1 MMLSIFFSCFHSTSI
16 TSLSIVFPFL
26 TNCHRRRLLF
36 PDPVSVGGLFGL
48 KMEFFLPAVTK
59 RLLVGSG
66 VLQPSVI
73 LNWKSCQE
81 NGWMSE
87 FNIAQSVMFMSTHC
101 SGVLSLSV
109 AVVTVFPA
117 FLFVLCYLSGLSLS
131 FNIHQYLFLS
141 FLSFILM
148 VSFSS
153 NDLKLIFC

>member
-1 MMLSIFFSCFHSTSI
+1 MMLSIFSLVFTPHLSPLFSF
-16 TSLSIVFPFL
+16 LSPFL
-26 TNCHRRRLLF
+26 TNCRRRCPLF
-36 PDPVSVGGLFGL
+36 PDPVSVGGLFVL

-81 NGWMSE
+81 NGWMNE
-87 FNIAQSVMFMSTHC
+87 FIIAQSVMFMSTHC

-117 FLFVLCYLSGLSLS
+117 FLFVLCYLSGLLLS

-148 VSFSS
+148 VSFPS